1 MPGGDGT
8 GPRGQGAMTGRAAGY
23 CAGYNAPG
31 CANPAPGVGF
41 GRGRRFFGRGR
52 AFAPGFFQGEA
63 PAAAPMPQPLSKD
76 QQIQMLEQQK
86 TAIEESLKQIQ
97 KQLEDLK
104 K

>member
-8 GPRGQGAMTGRAAGY
+8 GPLGQGSMTGRKAGY
-23 CAGYNAPG
+23 CAGYNSPG
-31 CANPAPGVGF
+31 YANPAPGVGF
-41 GRGRRFFGRGR
+41 GRGRRFSGRGR
-52 AFAPGFFQGEA
+52 AFAPGYFAGEPA
-63 PAAAPMPQPLSKD
+63 PTPQPLSKD